1 MDATSSRAPRAFGQ
15 PADLDLDFATADRP
29 ALVTALLARASGAAD
44 ADVDVDAA
52 FWWSQ
57 SVGRR
62 TQALLDVLA
71 ATERRDRIR
80 LTAVCGAAGCAQTFE
95 FELPLQGL
103 PCADTEDG
111 TIAVQLGPQRHA
123 RLRLPCGDD
132 LRLWHAAQPATRA
145 EAVRTL
151 CASLLVEGELDDGD
165 ETTVDAAIA
174 AHNPLVD
181 FSVACTCPAC
191 AAPAEVAVDL
201 EGLALRRLGRAQREL
216 LREIHVLASH
226 YGWREADVLALPAA
240 RRAHYRVLIEERA

>member
-1 MDATSSRAPRAFGQ
+1 MDATSSRALRALGQ

-29 ALVTALLARASGAAD
+29 ALVTALLARASGMA
-44 ADVDVDAA
+44 DAA

-57 SVGRR
+57 PVSRR

-71 ATERRDRIR
+71 ATEHRSSVG

-103 PCADTEDG
+103 PCADTDDG
-111 TIAVQLGPQRHA
+111 TVTVQLGPQRHA

-132 LRLWHAAQPATRA
+132 LRRWHAAQPATRA

-151 CASLLVEGELDDGD
+151 CASLLLEGELDDGD
-165 ETTVDAAIA
+165 ETAVGMAIA
-174 AHNPLVD
+174 ARDPLVD
-181 FSVACTCPAC
+181 FSVACACPAC
-191 AAPAEVAVDL
+191 GAPAEVAIDL

-216 LREIHVLASH
+216 LRDIHVLASQ
-226 YGWREADVLALPAA
+226 YGWREAEVLALPAA
-240 RRAHYRVLIEERA
+240 RRAQYRALIEECT

>member
-1 MDATSSRAPRAFGQ
+1 MDATSTRALRALGQ

-29 ALVTALLARASGAAD
+29 ALVTALLARASD
-44 ADVDVDAA
+44 STDVA

-57 SVGRR
+57 AVGRR

-71 ATERRDRIR
+71 ATERRDRLG

-132 LRLWHAAQPATRA
+132 LRRWHAAQPATRA
-145 EAVRTL
+145 EAVRAM
-151 CASLLVEGELDDGD
+151 CESLLLEGELDDGD
-165 ETTVDAAIA
+165 ETAVGAAIA
-174 AHNPLVD
+174 ARDPLVD
-181 FSVACTCPAC
+181 FTVACACPVC
-191 AAPAEVAVDL
+191 ETPAEVAIDL
-201 EGLALRRLGRAQREL
+201 EGLALRRLGRVQREL
-216 LREIHVLASH
+216 LREIHVLASN
-226 YGWREADVLALPAA
+226 YGWREAEVLALPAA
-240 RRAHYRVLIEERA
+240 RRAQYLALIEECA